1 MSEHIGR
8 TGANRLYSYPENVR
22 GAAASVFARN
32 FGYGPATDAP
42 VAIATTP
49 GTEVP
54 WGTRG
59 VAGVDIHDIPITPR
73 STGIIRILA
82 MIDVG
87 NVTSAEKHLLVQVLL
102 NGSAVE
108 PEDMQVTVPPA
119 NAPEEHN
126 GYVLIPILIPEVAG
140 LTIGTTYNVRILLT
154 ALTADALTIPLA
166 QTTSI
171 EVYEV
176 AADTG

>member
-1 MSEHIGR
+1 MSEFVNRSIGAR
-8 TGANRLYSYPENVR
+8 QHSYPENR
-22 GAAASVFARN
+22 KAAGAAVFARN
-32 FGYGPATDAP
+32 FGYGPAADAP
-42 VAIATTP
+42 VPIVTTP

-73 STGIIRILA
+73 TTGVIRILA
-82 MIDVG
+82 MVNVG
-87 NVTSAEKHLLVQVLL
+87 NSTSTEKDLLVQVLL

-119 NAPEEHN
+119 NTAEERN

-154 ALTADALTIPLA
+154 ALTNSALTIPLA

-171 EVYEV
+171 EVSEV
-176 AADTG
+176 PVSTG